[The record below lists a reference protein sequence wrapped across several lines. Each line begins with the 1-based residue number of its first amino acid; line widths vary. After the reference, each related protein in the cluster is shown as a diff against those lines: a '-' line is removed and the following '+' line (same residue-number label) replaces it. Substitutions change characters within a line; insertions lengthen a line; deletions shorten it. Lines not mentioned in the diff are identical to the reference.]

1 MATRAPTPWGR
12 ETRVVQKQ
20 TANQIRRIEELQGY
34 VRTVDHVR
42 KMVAELEANR
52 AAKPKVLNSIC
63 GNIAREL
70 SHMRQR
76 ALTANLGT
84 LPDVA
89 GQLAIVA
96 NRAGTG
102 INMKVRALADGVNS
116 MTIQLDQALKM
127 AHEMSPEKDKDKE
140 ENEPS

>member
-1 MATRAPTPWGR
+1 M
-12 ETRVVQKQ
+12 VQKQ
-20 TANQIRRIEELQGY
+20 TANQIRRIEELQQY
-34 VRTVDHVR
+34 VRTVDHVK

-52 AAKPKVLNSIC
+52 AARPKIIDGIC

-102 INMKVRALADGVNS
+102 INMKVRALGDGVNS

-127 AHEMSPEKDKDKE
+127 AHEAPPEKDKDKE
-140 ENEPS
+140 KKRS

>member
-1 MATRAPTPWGR
+1 M
-12 ETRVVQKQ
+12 VQKQ
-20 TANQIRRIEELQGY
+20 SANQIRRIEELQGY

-42 KMVAELEANR
+42 KLVAELEANR
-52 AAKPKVLNSIC
+52 AAKPKIINGIC

-89 GQLAIVA
+89 GQLAVVA

-116 MTIQLDQALKM
+116 MTIQLDQSLKA
-127 AHEMSPEKDKDKE
+127 AHEPEKDKDKNKDK
-140 ENEPS
+140 ENPQS

>member
-1 MATRAPTPWGR
+1 M
-12 ETRVVQKQ
+12 VQKQ
-20 TANQIRRIEELQGY
+20 SANQMRRIEELQGY
-34 VRTVDHVR
+34 VRTVDHV
-42 KMVAELEANR
+42 KKLVAELEANR
-52 AAKPKVLNSIC
+52 AAKLKIINNIC
-63 GNIAREL
+63 GTIAREL

-102 INMKVRALADGVNS
+102 MNMKVRALADGVNS
-116 MTIQLDQALKM
+116 MTIQLDQALKT
-127 AHEMSPEKDKDKE
+127 AHEAPPEKDGAKDKE
-140 ENEPS
+140 KDKADTEKKQS

>member
-1 MATRAPTPWGR
+1 MATRASRRWDRGIS
-12 ETRVVQKQ
+12 VVQKKP
-20 TANQIRRIEELQGY
+20 ANQLRRIEELQVY

-42 KMVAELEANR
+42 KMVSELESNR
-52 AAKPKVLNSIC
+52 AANPKIINNIC
-63 GNIAREL
+63 GSIAREL

-96 NRAGTG
+96 GRARAGVK
-102 INMKVRALADGVNS
+102 MKGRAPAEGLNS
-116 MTIQLDQALKM
+116 MTIQLDQGLQK
-127 AHEMSPEKDKDKE
+127 AHQPRK
-140 ENEPS
+140 NESN

>member
-1 MATRAPTPWGR
+1 M
-12 ETRVVQKQ
+12 K
-20 TANQIRRIEELQGY
+20 NKIRRIEELQGY

-42 KMVAELEANR
+42 KLVAELEANR
-52 AAKPKVLNSIC
+52 AAKPKIINGIS

-127 AHEMSPEKDKDKE
+127 AHEIKPEKEHAQDTEKPE
-140 ENEPS
+140 S

>member
-1 MATRAPTPWGR
+1 M
-12 ETRVVQKQ
+12 VQKQ
-20 TANQIRRIEELQGY
+20 TANQIRRIEELQQY
-34 VRTVDHVR
+34 VRTLDHVK

-52 AAKPKVLNSIC
+52 AARPKIIDGIC

-102 INMKVRALADGVNS
+102 INMKVRALGDGVNS

-127 AHEMSPEKDKDKE
+127 AHEAPPEKDKDKE
-140 ENEPS
+140 KKRS

>member
-1 MATRAPTPWGR
+1 MGTRASRRWDRGIS
-12 ETRVVQKQ
+12 VVQKQ
-20 TANQIRRIEELQGY
+20 SANQIRRIEELQVY

-42 KMVAELEANR
+42 KMVSELESNR
-52 AAKPKVLNSIC
+52 AANPKIINNIC
-63 GNIAREL
+63 GSIAREL

-96 NRAGTG
+96 GPGRAG
-102 INMKVRALADGVNS
+102 IHIEVRAPAEGTDNV
-116 MTIQLDQALKM
+116 T
-127 AHEMSPEKDKDKE
+127 
-140 ENEPS
+140 

>member
-1 MATRAPTPWGR
+1 
-12 ETRVVQKQ
+12 
-20 TANQIRRIEELQGY
+20 
-34 VRTVDHVR
+34 VDHVR
-42 KMVAELEANR
+42 KLVAELESNR
-52 AAKPKVLNSIC
+52 AAKPKILNGIC

-89 GQLAIVA
+89 GTLAIVA

-102 INMKVRALADGVNS
+102 IMMKVRALADGVNS
-116 MTIQLDQALKM
+116 MTMQLDQALKL
-127 AHEMSPEKDKDKE
+127 AHEMPPEKE
-140 ENEPS
+140 TENKKS

>member
-1 MATRAPTPWGR
+1 M
-12 ETRVVQKQ
+12 VQKQ
-20 TANQIRRIEELQGY
+20 SANQMRRIEELQGY
-34 VRTVDHVR
+34 VRTVDHV
-42 KMVAELEANR
+42 KKLVAELEANR
-52 AAKPKVLNSIC
+52 AAKPKIINNIC
-63 GNIAREL
+63 GTIAREL

-102 INMKVRALADGVNS
+102 MNMKVRALADGVNS
-116 MTIQLDQALKM
+116 MTIQLDQALKT
-127 AHEMSPEKDKDKE
+127 AHEAPPEKDEEKDKE
-140 ENEPS
+140 NTEKKQS

>member
-1 MATRAPTPWGR
+1 
-12 ETRVVQKQ
+12 VVQKQ
-20 TANQIRRIEELQGY
+20 TAKQIRRIEELQQY

-42 KMVAELEANR
+42 KLVAELESNR
-52 AAKPKVLNSIC
+52 AAKPKILNGIC

-89 GQLAIVA
+89 GTLAIVA

-102 INMKVRALADGVNS
+102 IMMKVRALADGVNS
-116 MTIQLDQALKM
+116 MTMQLDQALKL
-127 AHEMSPEKDKDKE
+127 AHEMPPEKE
-140 ENEPS
+140 TENKQS